1 MTDGEMSEKEKGKA
15 LEKRTRRFA
24 VQMIKFAGE
33 LPNTEAGKV
42 VKHQM
47 VKSGTSV
54 GANYR
59 EANRSVSK
67 ADFRSKIGICM
78 KEVSETAYWLEV
90 IVEAE
95 LLPWSQVKPLY
106 EECNELLAIFTSS
119 YNTSRKSS

>member
-54 GANYR
+54 GANYP
-59 EANRSVSK
+59 EA
-67 ADFRSKIGICM
+67 ADDGGNGSG
-78 KEVSETAYWLEV
+78 
-90 IVEAE
+90 
-95 LLPWSQVKPLY
+95 
-106 EECNELLAIFTSS
+106 EEGDCLNF
-119 YNTSRKSS
+119 K